1 MKILISADMEG
12 ATGVTWPA
20 DVLPGT
26 PQWERC
32 RSMFTSDVNAAVLGF
47 FDGGADE
54 VVVNE
59 AHWTMRNLLLERLD
73 ERTQML
79 TGRHKS
85 LSMVE
90 GVQHGDVDGIAFV
103 GYHAGA
109 GMEGVLAH
117 TYLANSITGVWLND
131 VRASEGLL
139 NAHVVAEYGVPVVL
153 VTGDDVACEDALG
166 YAPEALKVA
175 VKDHVSRYAAVCRTP
190 ARTAADIRAAAKEA
204 ARLAVRHDRCGTVR
218 SPSPWSSTP
227 SISPWPP
234 PSCPAWTGSGSA
246 RWRTPAGPCTR
257 ASVPSRRSP
266 RSSRPRWRSSMADQQ
281 ALDEVVRFTS
291 DLIRIDTT
299 NRGGGDCRE
308 RPAAEYAAEQ
318 LAGAGLEPVLL
329 ERTEGRTNVVARVEG
344 SDPSA
349 DALLLHGH
357 LDVVPA
363 QADDWS
369 GHPFSGEIRD
379 GVVWGRGAVDMKNMD
394 AMILAVVRQ
403 WAREGVR
410 PRRDVVVAFT
420 ADEEDSARDGS
431 GFLADEHPGLFEGCT
446 EGVSESGA
454 FTFHD
459 GNGRQLYPIAAG
471 ERGTGWLKLT
481 ARGRAG
487 HGSKVNAE
495 NAVTRLAAAVT
506 RIGEHEWPLRP
517 TPTVRAALTELAALY
532 GIDGGLDDVDA
543 LLDKLGPAAK
553 LVEATVRNSANPTM
567 LDAGYKVN
575 VIPGE
580 AVAYVD
586 GRYLPGGED
595 EFRAT
600 LDRLTGPDVDW
611 EFHHR
616 EVALQAPVDSPT
628 YARMRAAV
636 EEFAPE
642 GHVVPYCMSGG
653 TDAKQFSRLG
663 ITGYGFT
670 PLKLP
675 EGYDYQAM
683 FHGVD
688 ERVPVEA
695 LHFGVRV
702 LDRFL
707 RTA

>member
-1 MKILISADMEG
+1 M
-12 ATGVTWPA
+12 
-20 DVLPGT
+20 
-26 PQWERC
+26 
-32 RSMFTSDVNAAVLGF
+32 
-47 FDGGADE
+47 ADE
-54 VVVNE
+54 
-59 AHWTMRNLLLERLD
+59 R
-73 ERTQML
+73 
-79 TGRHKS
+79 
-85 LSMVE
+85 
-90 GVQHGDVDGIAFV
+90 
-103 GYHAGA
+103 
-109 GMEGVLAH
+109 
-117 TYLANSITGVWLND
+117 
-131 VRASEGLL
+131 
-139 NAHVVAEYGVPVVL
+139 
-153 VTGDDVACEDALG
+153 
-166 YAPEALKVA
+166 
-175 VKDHVSRYAAVCRTP
+175 
-190 ARTAADIRAAAKEA
+190 
-204 ARLAVRHDRCGTVR
+204 
-218 SPSPWSSTP
+218 
-227 SISPWPP
+227 
-234 PSCPAWTGSGSA
+234 
-246 RWRTPAGPCTR
+246 
-257 ASVPSRRSP
+257 
-266 RSSRPRWRSSMADQQ
+266 

-291 DLIRIDTT
+291 DLIRIDTS
-299 NRGGGDCRE
+299 NKGGGDCRE

-329 ERTEGRTNVVARVEG
+329 ERTKGRTNVVARVEG
-344 SDPSA
+344 TDPSA

-363 QADDWS
+363 RAGDWS
-369 GHPFSGEIRD
+369 VHPFSGEVRD

-394 AMILAVVRQ
+394 AMILAVVRD
-403 WAREGVR
+403 WARGGVR
-410 PRRDVVVAFT
+410 PRRDIVVAFT

-431 GFLADEHPGLFEGCT
+431 TFLADKHASLFEGCT
-446 EGVSESGA
+446 EGVGESGA

-459 GNGRQLYPIAAG
+459 GEGRQLYPIAAG
-471 ERGTGWLKLT
+471 ERGTAWLKLT

-487 HGSKVNAE
+487 HGSKVNRE
-495 NAVTRLAAAVT
+495 NAVTRLSAAIT
-506 RIGEHEWPLRP
+506 RIGEYEWPVRL
-517 TPTVRAALTELAALY
+517 TPTVRAALDELAALH
-532 GIDGGLDDVDA
+532 GIEDGHEDVDR
-543 LLDKLGPAAK
+543 LLEKLGRAAR
-553 LVEATVRNSANPTM
+553 LVESTVRNSANPTM

-580 AVAYVD
+580 AVAHVD
-586 GRYLPGGED
+586 GRYLFGAED

-616 EVALQAPVDSPT
+616 SIALQAPLDTPT
-628 YARMRAAV
+628 FARMRAAV

-653 TDAKQFSRLG
+653 TDAKEFSRLG